1 MSRSKHITYREKRND
16 YYLQL
21 SKDGRHLNLA
31 FNTIDEAIDARD
43 RAIEF
48 YDQFGLLPTRND
60 LKLKTRERRMK
71 NQPKLSK
78 YIILDASCSKRP
90 YRLRVSK
97 DSQIFL
103 QNLET
108 LEKAI
113 ERREEVLK
121 FYDEHGRIPNREEQ
135 ERIFG
140 VRFKTRRYNKS
151 SKSQSLNSG
160 YRNISFNVATNRYY
174 VAIRRKSRT
183 FAINVDTLEE
193 AISVRDEVL
202 RFYDKHSRLPTKR
215 EYRESLKKGTI
226 S

>member
-16 YYLQL
+16 YYLRL
-21 SKDGRHLNLA
+21 SKDGIHLNLA

-48 YDQFGLLPTRND
+48 YDQFGRLPTRND

-78 YIILDASCSKRP
+78 YIILDKSCSKRP

-108 LEKAI
+108 LEEAI
-113 ERREEVLK
+113 KRRDEILR
-121 FYDEHGRIPNREEQ
+121 FYDEQGRMPNREEQ
-135 ERIFG
+135 ESIFG
-140 VRFKTRRYNKS
+140 VRFKTRKYNKS
-151 SKSQSLNSG
+151 SKSQSSNSG
-160 YRNISFNVATNRYY
+160 YRNISFNVSTNRYY
-174 VAIRRKSRT
+174 MAIRRKSRT

-193 AISVRDEVL
+193 AIAVRDEIL
-202 RFYDKHSRLPTKR
+202 KFYSDHGRLPTKP
-215 EYRESLKKGTI
+215 EYRASIKRGI
-226 S
+226 NS